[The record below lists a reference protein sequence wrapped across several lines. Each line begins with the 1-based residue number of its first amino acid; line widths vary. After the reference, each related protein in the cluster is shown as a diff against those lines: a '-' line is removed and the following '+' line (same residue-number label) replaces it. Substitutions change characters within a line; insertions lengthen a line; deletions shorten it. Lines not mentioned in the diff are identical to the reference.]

1 MYVTRP
7 LSFYKKSEEAL
18 SLPPPEGPNSGILV
32 IQDNDLEPTSCFGL
46 GQYHEVKG
54 LPFPQNMNLELFYR
68 SGISLN
74 RTTRYH
80 NVAFIPVLNQPL
92 SSNKYYVIHLHGKKR
107 GAVRSEYKLVLY
119 SDPRVLQPVVTVKI
133 VSTDNQCSNHLITSD
148 VRLTTWFG
156 LLVLAWDLRVYSSLR
171 EAYIN
176 SREED
181 VETFCFYNSVSEVPL
196 HPLDISDIH
205 QEFEI
210 YPRRSKVTLRSGFSA
225 KSVAED
231 GYPPRFLS
239 RRWKV
244 SASTSSNDSCLGE
257 ASGADDSLRSNKPEF
272 KVSIAN
278 KCSGSVVVG
287 KWYSPFM
294 FIKEGTHRTLKEEM
308 RKSMF
313 YEMTLEQKW
322 EQIFTCEN
330 DGKKGNTVNVDAVVQ
345 KEVVVIA
352 GWEAM
357 VDDNIMDVA
366 ENFLWFNSFN
376 NVGEKNSVGLSTAIV
391 ERMKWEQEKVGWI
404 GGKEKEFRVK
414 KVEEFE
420 GSVNGW
426 KKFGCYVLVE
436 TFVIKRLDGSIVLT
450 YAFKHSHQLR
460 TKWE

>member
-32 IQDNDLEPTSCFGL
+32 IQDTDLEPTSCFGL
-46 GQYHEVKG
+46 GQYNEVKG

-74 RTTRYH
+74 RTTHYH

-107 GAVRSEYKLVLY
+107 GAVRSEYKLVLN
-119 SDPRVLQPVVTVKI
+119 SDLIVLQPAVTA
-133 VSTDNQCSNHLITSD
+133 QCL
-148 VRLTTWFG
+148 
-156 LLVLAWDLRVYSSLR
+156 

-176 SREED
+176 SKEED

-196 HPLDISDIH
+196 HPLDINDTH

-244 SASTSSNDSCLGE
+244 SASTSNDSCLGE
-257 ASGADDSLRSNKPEF
+257 ALGVDDSLRSSKPEF
-272 KVSIAN
+272 KFSITN
-278 KCSGSVVVG
+278 RCSESVVVG

-294 FIKEGTHRTLKEEM
+294 FIKEGTHKTLKEEM
-308 RKSMF
+308 RKSMY

-322 EQIFTCEN
+322 EQVFTCEN
-330 DGKKGNTVNVDAVVQ
+330 DGKMGNTVNVDAVVQ
-345 KEVVVIA
+345 KEMVVIA

-357 VDDNIMDVA
+357 VDHNMMDVA
-366 ENFLWFNSFN
+366 ENLMWFNSFN

-436 TFVIKRLDGSIVLT
+436 TFVIKRLDGSIVMT
-450 YAFKHSHQLR
+450 YAFKHYHELR

>member
-32 IQDNDLEPTSCFGL
+32 IQDTDLEPTSCFGL
-46 GQYHEVKG
+46 GQYNEVKG

-74 RTTRYH
+74 RTTHYH

-107 GAVRSEYKLVLY
+107 G
-119 SDPRVLQPVVTVKI
+119 
-133 VSTDNQCSNHLITSD
+133 
-148 VRLTTWFG
+148 
-156 LLVLAWDLRVYSSLR
+156 

-176 SREED
+176 SKEED

-196 HPLDISDIH
+196 HPLDINDTH

-244 SASTSSNDSCLGE
+244 SASTSNDSCLGE
-257 ASGADDSLRSNKPEF
+257 ALGVDDSLRSSKPEF
-272 KVSIAN
+272 KFSITN
-278 KCSGSVVVG
+278 RCSESVVVG

-294 FIKEGTHRTLKEEM
+294 FIKEGTHKTLKEEM

-322 EQIFTCEN
+322 EQVFTCEN
-330 DGKKGNTVNVDAVVQ
+330 DGKMGNTVNVDAVVQ
-345 KEVVVIA
+345 KEMVVIA

-357 VDDNIMDVA
+357 VDHNMMDVA

-436 TFVIKRLDGSIVLT
+436 TFVIKRLDGSIVMT
-450 YAFKHSHQLR
+450 YAFKHYHELR

>member
-7 LSFYKKSEEAL
+7 LSLYKKSEEAL
-18 SLPPPEGPNSGILV
+18 SLPPPEGPNSGVLV
-32 IQDNDLEPTSCFGL
+32 IQDDDLKPTSCFGL
-46 GQYHEVKG
+46 GEYHEVKG

-74 RTTRYH
+74 RTTHKH

-92 SSNKYYVIHLHGKKR
+92 SSNQYYVIHLHGKKR
-107 GAVRSEYKLVLY
+107 G
-119 SDPRVLQPVVTVKI
+119 
-133 VSTDNQCSNHLITSD
+133 
-148 VRLTTWFG
+148 
-156 LLVLAWDLRVYSSLR
+156 
-171 EAYIN
+171 EAYNN
-176 SREED
+176 SKDED
-181 VETFCFYNSVSEVPL
+181 VDTFCFYNSVSEVPI
-196 HPLDISDIH
+196 HPLDISDKY

-239 RRWKV
+239 RRWKL
-244 SASTSSNDSCLGE
+244 SASPSSDSSLGE
-257 ASGADDSLRSNKPEF
+257 ASGVDDSLRAGKPEF
-272 KVSIAN
+272 DFTIAN
-278 KCSGSVVVG
+278 RCSESVVVG
-287 KWYSPFM
+287 KWYCPFM

-313 YEMTLEQKW
+313 YEITLEQKW
-322 EQIFTCEN
+322 EQVFSCDN
-330 DGKKGNTVNVDAVVQ
+330 DDGKKGNIVNVDAVVQ

-357 VDDNIMDVA
+357 MDNKMDVA
-366 ENFLWFNSFN
+366 ESFLWFNSIN
-376 NVGEKNSVGLSTAIV
+376 NVGEKNNVGLSMAIV
-391 ERMKWEQEKVGWI
+391 ERMKWEQERVGWL
-404 GGKEKEFRVK
+404 GGKEKEFQVK

-420 GSVNGW
+420 GTNKGW

-450 YAFKHSHQLR
+450 YAFKHHHQLR
-460 TKWE
+460 SKWE